1 MAKVRKN
8 KIIEGVSGKLGDQ
21 LVLRL
26 RKDGVTIVAD
36 MPDFSGR
43 VFSEAQVSHQSRF
56 KLGTMYAKAASKA
69 EPIYAR
75 LAAGTVKNAYNLAL
89 ADFFHAPVIHGV
101 QRVGSRVEVSA
112 SDDVWV
118 ARVVVRVF
126 DAGGDVLAQG
136 EARQEDGSVWVF
148 ALEVEGRL
156 MVEVFD
162 LAGNVARW
170 EG

>member
-1 MAKVRKN
+1 
-8 KIIEGVSGKLGDQ
+8 
-21 LVLRL
+21 
-26 RKDGVTIVAD
+26 
-36 MPDFSGR
+36 
-43 VFSEAQVSHQSRF
+43 
-56 KLGTMYAKAASKA
+56 
-69 EPIYAR
+69 
-75 LAAGTVKNAYNLAL
+75 
-89 ADFFHAPVIHGV
+89 
-101 QRVGSRVEVSA
+101 
-112 SDDVWV
+112 
-118 ARVVVRVF
+118 VVVKVF

>member
-1 MAKVRKN
+1 
-8 KIIEGVSGKLGDQ
+8 L
-21 LVLRL
+21 
-26 RKDGVTIVAD
+26 
-36 MPDFSGR
+36 
-43 VFSEAQVSHQSRF
+43 
-56 KLGTMYAKAASKA
+56 
-69 EPIYAR
+69 
-75 LAAGTVKNAYNLAL
+75 
-89 ADFFHAPVIHGV
+89 
-101 QRVGSRVEVSA
+101 EVSA

-118 ARVVVRVF
+118 ARVMVKVF
-126 DAGGDVLAQG
+126 DAGGDVLVQG